1 MNLEIYGERRKRGE
15 LLLESPTLQ
24 RSTLL
29 TVWHIKHLEKKK
41 NSVGYDKIFPQFAFR
56 ERNIAPRGTVA
67 EQSFNTGGQ
76 DGEGEGES
84 SGVMGMDPDVLAQT
98 YWSLHVQDQR
108 AWTQELDIRPSNTR
122 F

>member
-1 MNLEIYGERRKRGE
+1 M
-15 LLLESPTLQ
+15 
-24 RSTLL
+24 
-29 TVWHIKHLEKKK
+29 
-41 NSVGYDKIFPQFAFR
+41 
-56 ERNIAPRGTVA
+56 VA
-67 EQSFNTGGQ
+67 EQSYNFRSE

-98 YWSLHVQDQR
+98 YWSLHVQDRR